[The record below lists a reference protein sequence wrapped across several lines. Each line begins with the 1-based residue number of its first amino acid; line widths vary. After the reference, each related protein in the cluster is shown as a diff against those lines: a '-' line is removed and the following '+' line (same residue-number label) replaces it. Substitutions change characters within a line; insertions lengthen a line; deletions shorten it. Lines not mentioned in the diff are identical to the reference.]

1 MSHLLLALVL
11 VVLAAA
17 YFVHLARVIRM
28 NRPTTPP
35 RSHPHEL
42 DPVAL
47 RLTWP

>member
-1 MSHLLLALVL
+1 MSHFLLVL
-11 VVLAAA
+11 VLSVLAVA
-17 YFVHLARVIRM
+17 VVVRLARVVRLD
-28 NRPTTPP
+28 RPTTPP